1 MPAPPRIPRPPAGT
15 RAAGK
20 RLWTSILDRYELEEH
35 ELALLVEM
43 VRTVDV
49 LTVLD
54 ATVREEGAVIGGG
67 ESGPKVHPAVVEARQ
82 QRQALAR
89 LRAALRLPEEDEGSG
104 ADRRPQRRAVRGA
117 YGPRAVS

>member
-1 MPAPPRIPRPPAGT
+1 MPRLPDPPRPPAGT
-15 RAAGK
+15 LAAGK

-35 ELALLVEM
+35 EMALLVEM

-49 LTVLD
+49 LTRLD
-54 ATVREEGAVIGGG
+54 TTIRAEGVTIDGG

-89 LRAALRLPEEDEGSG
+89 LRAALRLPEEDEAG